1 MKLREKT
8 YLIYVNSSIIY
19 WKFIIKVN
27 NQLIWFLL
35 ILKIDWV
42 NIAKLYC
49 LQQGKLTKVW
59 DPQHLFP
66 RHFIWISKIFFW
78 ETLSMSVFQM
88 FLDFDWQFLHVRKVL
103 LCYKRLLP
111 LKMPFS
117 PFRKLLFLFT
127 EKRKIR
133 AKNQVGRKCSVV
145 IIMSMFYPLETL
157 GNSSKNRWRSDYTRP
172 TDGIYPIFG
181 GKKRMRFLAIYS

>member
-1 MKLREKT
+1 MKLWEKT
-8 YLIYVNSSIIY
+8 YLIYVNSSLIY

-27 NQLIWFLL
+27 NLLIWFLL

-49 LQQGKLTKVW
+49 PQQGKLTKVW
-59 DPQHLFP
+59 DPQHP

-103 LCYKRLLP
+103 LYYKRLLP

-117 PFRKLLFLFT
+117 TLRKLCYSYYA

-133 AKNQVGRKCSVV
+133 PKNPVERRCSVV
-145 IIMSMFYPLETL
+145 IMSMFYPLETL
-157 GNSSKNRWRSDYTRP
+157 GNSSKNGRRSDYTRP
-172 TDGIYPIFG
+172 TDGFYPI
-181 GKKRMRFLAIYS
+181 L

>member
-1 MKLREKT
+1 MSVISQYWSSFCGVNTRHEITGENISNL
-8 YLIYVNSSIIY
+8 LI
-19 WKFIIKVN
+19 KFIIIIIIIKVKN
-27 NQLIWFLL
+27 ELIWFLL

-42 NIAKLYC
+42 SIAKLYC

-117 PFRKLLFLFT
+117 TLRKLCYSYYT
-127 EKRKIR
+127 E
-133 AKNQVGRKCSVV
+133 
-145 IIMSMFYPLETL
+145 
-157 GNSSKNRWRSDYTRP
+157 
-172 TDGIYPIFG
+172 
-181 GKKRMRFLAIYS
+181 

>member
-1 MKLREKT
+1 MKLWEKT

-49 LQQGKLTKVW
+49 LQQGKLTKAW

-66 RHFIWISKIFFW
+66 RHFVWISKILFG
-78 ETLSMSVFQM
+78 EILSMTAFQM
-88 FLDFDWQFLHVRKVL
+88 FLYFDWQFLHVRKVL
-103 LCYKRLLP
+103 FFLCYKRLLL

-117 PFRKLLFLFT
+117 TLRKLCCSYYA

-133 AKNQVGRKCSVV
+133 SKNLVGRKCS
-145 IIMSMFYPLETL
+145 IIITMSVF
-157 GNSSKNRWRSDYTRP
+157 
-172 TDGIYPIFG
+172 
-181 GKKRMRFLAIYS
+181 

>member
-1 MKLREKT
+1 MKLWEKT

-117 PFRKLLFLFT
+117 TLRKLCYSYYA

-133 AKNQVGRKCSVV
+133 PKNPVGRKCSVV
-145 IIMSMFYPLETL
+145 IIMSVFYPLETL
-157 GNSSKNRWRSDYTRP
+157 GNSSKNGWRSDYTQP
-172 TDGIYPIFG
+172 MDVIYPILC
-181 GKKRMRFLAIYS
+181 GKKLAAYRK

>member
-1 MKLREKT
+1 MKLWEKT

-88 FLDFDWQFLHVRKVL
+88 FLDFDWRFLHVRKVL
-103 LCYKRLLP
+103 LCYKRYY
-111 LKMPFS
+111 S
-117 PFRKLLFLFT
+117 YYA

-133 AKNQVGRKCSVV
+133 PKNPVGRKCSVV
-145 IIMSMFYPLETL
+145 IIMSVFYLLETL
-157 GNSSKNRWRSDYTRP
+157 GNTSKNGRRSDFTGP
-172 TDGIYPIFG
+172 SDGFYPILWG
-181 GKKRMRFLAIYS
+181 